1 MIKDV
6 NIGIALTGSFCT
18 IKDTIT
24 QIENIKN
31 EGANITII
39 VSEHVMSMDTRF
51 GKASD
56 IIKKLEDISEKKV
69 IASITEAE
77 RIGPKKLFEIMLIAP
92 CTGNTMAKLANSIID
107 TTVTMSAKAHL
118 RNIRPL
124 VLSIATNDGL
134 GNSAMN
140 IAKLI
145 NIKNIYF
152 VPFGQDDHIKKP
164 NSLVAKSNLSITT
177 LKEALNG
184 NQIQPILV

>member
-1 MIKDV
+1 MLKDI

-18 IKDTIT
+18 LEDTIA

-31 EGANITII
+31 EGSNITII
-39 VSEHVMSMDTRF
+39 VSEHVRTIDTRF
-51 GKASD
+51 GKAKD
-56 IIKKLEDISEKKV
+56 IIKRLEDISEKKV
-69 IASITEAE
+69 ISRIEEAE

-107 TTVTMSAKAHL
+107 TTVTMAAKAHL
-118 RNIRPL
+118 RNGRPL

-134 GNSAMN
+134 GNSAIN

-145 NIKNIYF
+145 NLKNIYF
-152 VPFGQDDHIKKP
+152 VPFGQDDHINKP
-164 NSLVAKSNLSITT
+164 NSLIAKHDLIVPT
-177 LKEALNG
+177 LESAMNK